1 MNKPDT
7 KSSEG
12 IDRPDTL
19 LEGENGVAVPAW
31 QAYNAMETTKRRHFE
46 CLEILDE
53 KKKNYNIDPTEDDK
67 LLLACLLK
75 DHDEQVKRFT
85 EASQRLKL
93 VDASAH
99 ATLFNYIGTVNSVHG
114 RSAVTH

>member
-1 MNKPDT
+1 MNKTDS
-7 KSSEG
+7 KSAKG
-12 IDRPDTL
+12 IDRPDSL
-19 LEGENGVAVPAW
+19 LDDQNGLAVVAW

-53 KKKNYNIDPTEDDK
+53 KKKNYNIDPTEDDRQ
-67 LLLACLLK
+67 LLSCLLK

-85 EASQRLKL
+85 EASQQLKL

-99 ATLFNYIGTVNSVHG
+99 AALFNYIGTVNAVQG
-114 RSAVTH
+114 RSAVRH